1 MKLNEIV
8 LRYLKGQKK
17 HTVLTVLAII
27 VSVAFMTIIL
37 SAVSVY
43 RAASLNISRETNGT
57 YHIVFNGLDKQQLI
71 DIRSMDIFE
80 KTEIY
85 SISSYSSSVD
95 MDFVKMAEDN
105 AKVEYL
111 LVNGL
116 PVDDNFLRLN
126 ADDCDLLPPS
136 MRTVTGGRLPEKDG
150 ELVINSANAEQWGYP
165 EIGSTVN
172 AELFVCGVK
181 TGAETPAGTP
191 MILAE
196 NFDITEIRELSFTVV
211 GYSDTINMVSYN
223 DTQLKS
229 YNYLSDNLVAR
240 FSDSANDFYWDMD
253 RTFSALG
260 YEIDDFDYGM
270 NQELLNM
277 EGRGVTARFSQAL
290 SFAVE
295 YLVVLFFM
303 FCIRMVIDNSFEL
316 ASKERIKQFGLLK
329 AVGASKKQV
338 FSLVMWE
345 AFYLAV
351 PGVILGI
358 LAGLGSSAAIFSAVK
373 NLPYL
378 HDVSL
383 DYDLASMLEFD
394 IKPYVYISSA
404 VIGFLWVFVSAIST
418 GMRSIKASP
427 VDAMRAAAKK
437 EKIKPSRHG
446 SGIEQGHGF
455 IGAYSALS
463 AKRNKKRYII
473 TLISMVMSIVLFT
486 VFSYGIEIAT
496 GNLQNEFDVKRMPYD
511 YTANLSVTDPQTVY
525 ERAELMKQSGY
536 FTDVQYDTHLS
547 LFGMTSSAG
556 VDDGT
561 ELSKSE
567 TVFIDIHPVNR
578 ETYEKYIQSDVSYND
593 LSNGQLM
600 LCSGMYSTAGK
611 LLYTVYSS
619 APESI
624 SAAPFVDYKVDLLD
638 ECSFD
643 TAGIYTTDNR
653 VYRSTDG
660 RISAVMAE
668 ESYNE
673 LFAQCGA
680 DSGTSSMAVSD
691 GSEIIVYSRTISANA
706 AVGMEEQAEVYM
718 NNHFYN
724 SYSNNLSDM
733 NLSYA
738 LLSMIKTAGYA
749 VIVLIALIALI
760 NVVNIISSNV
770 TGRTSELAML
780 RACGMSKKQLNKL
793 MLTESL
799 FYAVMAGIAS
809 LLITE
814 LAIFVIQIP
823 FMTHFHDLDM
833 DDLGFAFSYLAPIKY
848 IVIATAV
855 SYLAAAVSS
864 VIPGSHIAKAP
875 IVESIESAEI

>member
-1 MKLNEIV
+1 M
-8 LRYLKGQKK
+8 
-17 HTVLTVLAII
+17 
-27 VSVAFMTIIL
+27 
-37 SAVSVY
+37 
-43 RAASLNISRETNGT
+43 
-57 YHIVFNGLDKQQLI
+57 
-71 DIRSMDIFE
+71 
-80 KTEIY
+80 
-85 SISSYSSSVD
+85 
-95 MDFVKMAEDN
+95 
-105 AKVEYL
+105 
-111 LVNGL
+111 
-116 PVDDNFLRLN
+116 
-126 ADDCDLLPPS
+126 
-136 MRTVTGGRLPEKDG
+136 TGGRLPEKDG

-196 NFDITEIRELSFTVV
+196 NFDITEIREISFTVV

-253 RTFSALG
+253 RSFSALG

-358 LAGLGSSAAIFSAVK
+358 LAGLGSSAAIFSAVR

-404 VIGFLWVFVSAIST
+404 IIGFLWVFVSAIST

-473 TLISMVMSIVLFT
+473 TLVSMVMSIVLFT

-567 TVFIDIHPVNR
+567 TIFIDIHPVNR
-578 ETYEKYIQSDVSYND
+578 ETYEKYIQSDVSYDD

-624 SAAPFVDYKVDLLD
+624 SAAPFADYKVDLLD
-638 ECSFD
+638 ERSFD

-668 ESYNE
+668 GSYNE

-680 DSGTSSMAVSD
+680 DSGTSSIAVSD

-814 LAIFVIQIP
+814 LAILVIQIP